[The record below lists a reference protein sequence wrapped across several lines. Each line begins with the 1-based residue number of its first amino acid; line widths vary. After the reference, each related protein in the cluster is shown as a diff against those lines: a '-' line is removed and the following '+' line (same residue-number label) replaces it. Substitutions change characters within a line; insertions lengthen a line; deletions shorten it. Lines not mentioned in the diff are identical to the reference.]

1 MNIESCVDWQHVFRP
16 IRRQRPPVDAAKL
29 CYSRGAGFQAGGFS
43 ALSLPRSPHSLCQPS
58 TRPRPSWA
66 NPRWRPHYKVW
77 FFRAS
82 KNRLRAG
89 YVSLGH
95 VINRC
100 SCSLHNQD
108 AKESTT
114 LTKITDSFRCVQ
126 ILLVSF
132 LFSTFNSIFSNAW
145 VTQCKN
151 FNKTHLL
158 SFTLQSGV
166 AMTDHSTRK
175 LDKCNP
181 ISQTFRKH
189 ISLQDLLQ
197 SNTNFYSQLLEVL
210 IAQTTF
216 FTWRFEKSGFY
227 CT

>member
-16 IRRQRPPVDAAKL
+16 IRRQRPPADAAKL
-29 CYSRGAGFQAGGFS
+29 CYSRGAGFRAGGFS
-43 ALSLPRSPHSLCQPS
+43 ALSLPPSPRSLCQSS
-58 TRPRPSWA
+58 TRPRPSRA
-66 NPRWRPHYKVW
+66 NPRWRPHYEVR

-82 KNRLRAG
+82 KNCLQAG

-114 LTKITDSFRCVQ
+114 LTKIRESILMVTATDSFRYVQ

-145 VTQCKN
+145 VTQCKIL
-151 FNKTHLL
+151 T
-158 SFTLQSGV
+158 
-166 AMTDHSTRK
+166 K
-175 LDKCNP
+175 LIGWVSRYK
-181 ISQTFRKH
+181 
-189 ISLQDLLQ
+189 
-197 SNTNFYSQLLEVL
+197 V
-210 IAQTTF
+210 
-216 FTWRFEKSGFY
+216 G
-227 CT
+227 

>member
-1 MNIESCVDWQHVFRP
+1 M
-16 IRRQRPPVDAAKL
+16 
-29 CYSRGAGFQAGGFS
+29 
-43 ALSLPRSPHSLCQPS
+43 
-58 TRPRPSWA
+58 
-66 NPRWRPHYKVW
+66 
-77 FFRAS
+77 
-82 KNRLRAG
+82 
-89 YVSLGH
+89 
-95 VINRC
+95 INRC

-114 LTKITDSFRCVQ
+114 LTKIRESILMVTATDSFRYVQ
-126 ILLVSF
+126 ILIVSF
-132 LFSTFNSIFSNAW
+132 LFSTFNFLKCLSYAM
-145 VTQCKN
+145 QN

-175 LDKCNP
+175 LVKSNP

-197 SNTNFYSQLLEVL
+197 SNTNFYSQFLEVL